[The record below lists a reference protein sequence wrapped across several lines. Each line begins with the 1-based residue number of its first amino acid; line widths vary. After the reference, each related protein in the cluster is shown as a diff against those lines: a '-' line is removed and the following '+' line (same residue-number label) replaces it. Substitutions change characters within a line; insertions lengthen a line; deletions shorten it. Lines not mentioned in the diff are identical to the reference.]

1 MATPETPKTE
11 NNQSATRSAMQIFNV
26 SAYSINAPDMS
37 WSTGKTATGTQ
48 VQEGRTIATDPNV
61 IPLGSQ
67 VELICPRYPSVN
79 GVYIAED
86 TGGAIKGNK
95 LDLYIHSAERAVDFG
110 RRQCSAR
117 IL

>member
-61 IPLGSQ
+61 IPLGSR
-67 VELICPRYPSVN
+67 VELMCPGYPSVN